1 MTTLKTNKNSKKITN
16 VSKNVKIENRRHL
29 SLSQLVKSQL
39 SINSLQ
45 KAKEIRNNLS
55 TESTITVNVQGSF
68 NIKIKVDKHTINYK
82 NSALLQQYVGL
93 GGKILPRRQTLLSA
107 KQQRYVAKTIKTARI
122 MGLLPFVRKEQTK

>member
-1 MTTLKTNKNSKKITN
+1 MATLKTNKNSKKITN

-55 TESTITVNVQGSF
+55 TPSTITVNVQGSF

>member
-1 MTTLKTNKNSKKITN
+1 MATLKTNKNSKKITN

-55 TESTITVNVQGSF
+55 TPSTITVNVQGSF
-68 NIKIKVDKHTINYK
+68 KIKIKVDKHTINYK

>member
-1 MTTLKTNKNSKKITN
+1 MATLKTNKNSKKITN

-45 KAKEIRNNLS
+45 KEKEIRNNLS
-55 TESTITVNVQGSF
+55 TPSTITVNVQGSF